1 MTTRRALT
9 TEEYIAIP
17 RATDKVLLPMGMK
30 GSAPHTA
37 EIYGTES

>member
-9 TEEYIAIP
+9 TEQYIALT

-30 GSAPHTA
+30 GVEA
-37 EIYGTES
+37 I